1 MKNKLTICVLICL
14 MTLLVGCNSNT
25 AKEAAQEKTKTE
37 TSFPAGN
44 SEKQTQETTKEE
56 TEHIP
61 VQESTPSANSKAEV
75 SNPAQSKA
83 DESAAI
89 PETEKPKN
97 ESSKQTEKPAVSN
110 TQSKPSNE
118 ETISAPPKEE
128 KPANETTDPK
138 PDVLPE
144 QSFDVS
150 RYVSYATEY
159 ALSIGLSLDST
170 ATECWDNPISA
181 NQNRTGIES
190 DIESRL
196 NRYKNAEG
204 FTAVWIWTE
213 KLSET
218 EYNIYI
224 GYC

>member
-1 MKNKLTICVLICL
+1 

-44 SEKQTQETTKEE
+44 SEKQTQEATKKE

-61 VQESTPSANSKAEV
+61 FQESTPSANSKAEV

-83 DESAAI
+83 GESAAI
-89 PETEKPKN
+89 PKTEKPKN
-97 ESSKQTEKPAVSN
+97 ESSTQTQKPAVSN

-118 ETISAPPKEE
+118 GTISAPTEEE
-128 KPANETTDPK
+128 KPADETTDPK

-150 RYVSYATEY
+150 RYISYATEY

-181 NQNRTGIES
+181 NPNRTGIES

-196 NRYKNAEG
+196 NRYKNTEG